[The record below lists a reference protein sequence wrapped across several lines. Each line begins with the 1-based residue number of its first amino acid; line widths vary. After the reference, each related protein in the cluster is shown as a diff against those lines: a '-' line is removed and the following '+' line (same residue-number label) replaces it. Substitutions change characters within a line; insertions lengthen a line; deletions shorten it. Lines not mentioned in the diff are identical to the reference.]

1 MPMWGGYWGGPW
13 TGFGWLF
20 SVIALLLMGLMMFLC
35 FRMMGR
41 MGCWG
46 HGGTIPSTR
55 IRRLENCAVRSSSFA
70 RRSDGFEIAGEET
83 RHMRIWWVRGDD
95 ASRDE
100 RRAAESSLDRGE
112 EV

>member
-1 MPMWGGYWGGPW
+1 MPMWVGYWGGPW

-46 HGGTIPSTR
+46 HGGNHSVHPDTEVGELR
-55 IRRLENCAVRSSSFA
+55 REVQQLREEVRRLR
-70 RRSDGFEIAGEET
+70 
-83 RHMRIWWVRGDD
+83 
-95 ASRDE
+95 
-100 RRAAESSLDRGE
+100 DRG
-112 EV
+112 